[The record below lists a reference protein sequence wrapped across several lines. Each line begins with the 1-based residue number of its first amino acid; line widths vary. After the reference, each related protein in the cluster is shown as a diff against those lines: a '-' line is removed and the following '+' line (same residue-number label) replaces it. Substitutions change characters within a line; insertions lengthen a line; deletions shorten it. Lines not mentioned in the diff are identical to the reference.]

1 MGTQMKSS
9 IATVSIAGDL
19 NEKLTAISAAGFD
32 GVEIFEQ
39 DFITFGGTP
48 SDIGKMVRDHGL
60 RIDLLQPVRD
70 FEGLPAPLRKKAF
83 DRIERKFD
91 VMAELGTDLLLVSST
106 NHPESL
112 GGIDRVAADFAELG
126 ERAAR
131 RNMRIGYEA
140 RAWGKHIADYRDA
153 WEVVRRADQA
163 SIGLILDSFHVLARR
178 SGVEAIRAIPG
189 ERIFHVQ
196 LADAPA
202 IEMDL
207 EYCSRHFRTIPG
219 EGSLPLL
226 DFVRAVAVTGYDGP
240 FSLEILNDQFR
251 GGSPRMAALDSHRA
265 LVYLLDDARRLE
277 PGIGYDMPDLPAK
290 GRVSGVEFVE
300 FTANDA
306 EARTL
311 GEMLHRL
318 GFKPVARHIAKS
330 VTLWRQGDINIVI
343 NTEQEGFAHSAYV
356 MHGTC
361 VCDIGLLVEDAN
373 ATMERARGLGANVFS
388 QRRGEGELDIPAVR
402 GVGGSLLHFLD
413 RTSELAEVWDTEFRA
428 LEIEASASPAGVTR
442 IDHIA
447 QTMKHEDMLTW
458 TLFYTSIFQVEK
470 AQMVDVA
477 DAAGHVQS
485 RAIQSRDGALRLTLN
500 GVDTHR
506 TFAGRFVSDT
516 SGASVQ
522 HIAFATDDIFATAE
536 KLAANGFEALS
547 IPANYYVD
555 LTTRFD
561 LEADMLK
568 SLQAANIL
576 YDENANGAFFQLYSR
591 PYAEGFFFEI
601 VQRRD
606 GYDGYGA
613 PNASYRTAALK
624 HLSRATGLPKR

>member
-9 IATVSIAGDL
+9 IATASIAGDID
-19 NEKLTAISAAGFD
+19 EKLTAISAAGFN

-39 DFITFGGTP
+39 DFITFGGAP

-70 FEGLPAPLRKKAF
+70 FEGLPGPLRRKAF
-83 DRIERKFD
+83 DLIERKFD
-91 VMAELGTDLLLVSST
+91 VMAELGTNLLLVSST

-112 GGIDRVAADFAELG
+112 GGLDRIAADFAELG

-140 RAWGKHIADYRDA
+140 RAWGRHIADYRDA
-153 WEVVRRADQA
+153 WEVVRRTGQA
-163 SIGLILDSFHVLARR
+163 SVGLILDSFHVLVRK

-189 ERIFHVQ
+189 ERIFHIQ

-207 EYCSRHFRTIPG
+207 EYCSRRFRTIPG
-219 EGSLPLL
+219 EGSLRLL
-226 DFVRAVAVTGYDGP
+226 DFVRAVAATGYAGP

-251 GGSPRMAALDSHRA
+251 GGSPRMAALDCHRS
-265 LVYLLDDARRLE
+265 LLNLLDEARRLE
-277 PGIGYDMPDLPAK
+277 PEIGYDMPDFPAK
-290 GRVSGVEFVE
+290 GRVGGVEFVE
-300 FTANDA
+300 FTANDD

-311 GEMLHRL
+311 CEMLHRL
-318 GFKPVARHIAKS
+318 GFERVAGHISKA
-330 VTLWRQGDINIVI
+330 VTLWRQGGINIVI
-343 NTEQEGFAHSAYV
+343 NTEQKGFAHSAYV

-361 VCDIGLLVEDAN
+361 VCDIGLLVEDASE
-373 ATMERARGLGANVFS
+373 TIERARGLGANVFL
-388 QRRGEGELDIPAVR
+388 QRRGAGELDIPAVR

-413 RTSELAEVWDTEFRA
+413 RKSELAEVWDTEFRV
-428 LEIEASASPAGVTR
+428 LGIEASANPTGVTR

-477 DAAGHVQS
+477 DPAGHVHS
-485 RAIQSRDGALRLTLN
+485 RAIQSRDGAVRLTLN

-522 HIAFATDDIFATAE
+522 HIAFATDDIFATAR
-536 KLAANGFEALS
+536 KLAANGFEALP

-555 LTTRFD
+555 LKTRFD
-561 LEADMLK
+561 LDAEMLE
-568 SLQAANIL
+568 SLRAANIL
-576 YDENANGAFFQLYSR
+576 YDEDANGAFFQLYSR
-591 PYAEGFFFEI
+591 PYADGFFFEI
-601 VQRRD
+601 VERRD

-613 PNASYRTAALK
+613 RNASYRTAALK
-624 HLSRATGLPKR
+624 HLSRAAGLPRR